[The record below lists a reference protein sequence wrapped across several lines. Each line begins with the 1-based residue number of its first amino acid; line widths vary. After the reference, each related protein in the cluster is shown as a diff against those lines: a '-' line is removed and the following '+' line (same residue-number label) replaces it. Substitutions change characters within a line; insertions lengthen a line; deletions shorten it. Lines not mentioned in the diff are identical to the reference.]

1 MRERTHATPRI
12 RLIWVFVIGQSRSL
26 AAVAMSSARTMHATS
41 KSQIS
46 SIYNHRLMW
55 DGYCADASTGE
66 NNTAYFNLLLSSEAT
81 QGKASAVEDKRLPN
95 H

>member
-1 MRERTHATPRI
+1 
-12 RLIWVFVIGQSRSL
+12 
-26 AAVAMSSARTMHATS
+26 
-41 KSQIS
+41 
-46 SIYNHRLMW
+46 MW

-95 H
+95 HWAKDFWLKGLVVK